1 MKKRFYIKFIEKHW
15 LVISFIAA
23 GLLLFSFFP
32 RGGKFKYEYQ
42 KGKPWLHEVL
52 IAPFDFPIYKTDED
66 LAKEKDSI
74 VRNFPAYFNY
84 NPRIWPEKR
93 ELLAKKL
100 PTLWNDFANNYPSQI
115 PAGIREKTEQKVLDL
130 LEMVYQHG
138 ILELPDENSA
148 FSKESPTLNI
158 VKGNIAQEVDR
169 SNVFTPKQ
177 AYEYIQHELEN
188 FNDEIVFS
196 SGVNLMPYFQ
206 TLRLNQYLVPNLFY
220 DASTTEK
227 TRQSAL
233 DNISLTEGM
242 VMAGE
247 RIIFTGDIVNNRS
260 YKILES
266 LKKEYEERMG
276 FSPSYLT
283 VMLGQLIIVTF
294 CLILLYVYFRKN
306 FPHLLY
312 SPNAT
317 VFILLIIVLF
327 ALITFFMVRYR
338 AVGLY
343 MIPYAIMPILLKTF
357 FEARIALFVYL
368 IAMMLIGFIV
378 PNSFEF
384 LFLHMTAGIV
394 AIMSL
399 SNVYRRNKMF
409 LTSVWVIAA
418 YFSVY
423 TGISLYQEGNVSN
436 LNIDNL
442 FYFAGNGLLIMSA
455 LPLIYIFERLFGF
468 LSDATLLELSDT
480 NQPLLRMLAEKAPG
494 TFQHSLQVA
503 NLAEEAVYRIGG
515 NPLLVRAGALYHD
528 IGKMENPAYFIENL
542 SDQSNPHEKLSFEES
557 AKIIIAHVE
566 KGVELALKYHLPE
579 AIIHFIRTHHGTTMA
594 HYFYHAY
601 IRMHPDAEINP
612 EKFTYPGPK
621 PFSREMAV
629 IMLADS
635 IEAASRSLKKYSEKD
650 IHSLV
655 DTIVDNLMKDKQLND
670 TNLTLK
676 DIETIRNTFKRRLM
690 NIYHTRIEYPG
701 VGIRAT

>member
-1 MKKRFYIKFIEKHW
+1 MKKNIFIKFLEKHW
-15 LVISFIAA
+15 LPVTFVIT
-23 GLLLFSFFP
+23 GLLLLSSFP

-66 LAKEKDSI
+66 LEREKDSI
-74 VRNFPAYFNY
+74 IRNFPSYFIY
-84 NPRIWPEKR
+84 NPRIWNEKR
-93 ELLAKKL
+93 ELLSKRL
-100 PTLWNDFANNYPSQI
+100 SNLWNEFSAGYPTSI
-115 PAGIREKTEQKVLDL
+115 PSDVRVKAERKIFDL
-130 LEMVYQHG
+130 LEMVYRHG
-138 ILELPDENSA
+138 ILEIPDEKSA
-148 FSKESPTLNI
+148 FSQESPTVNI
-158 VKGNIAQEVDR
+158 VKDNIAQETDR
-169 SNVFTPKQ
+169 ANVFTPKQ
-177 AYEYIQHELEN
+177 AYEYIQHELET

-196 SGVNLMPYFQ
+196 SGINLMPYFQ
-206 TLRLNQYLVPNLFY
+206 SMQLNQYIVPNLFY
-220 DASTTEK
+220 DATTIEK
-227 TRQSAL
+227 ARQNAL

-242 VMAGE
+242 IMAGE
-247 RIIFTGDIVNNRS
+247 RIIFTGDIVNSRNF
-260 YKILES
+260 KILES

-276 FSPSYLT
+276 LSPSYIT
-283 VMLGQLIIVTF
+283 VVGGQLIVVAF
-294 CLILLYVYFRKN
+294 SLLLLYFYFRKN

-312 SPNAT
+312 SPNAII
-317 VFILLIIVLF
+317 FILFIIVSF
-327 ALITFFMVRYR
+327 AFITYLIVHYR
-338 AVGLY
+338 PVGLY

-357 FEARIALFVYL
+357 FEARMALFVHL
-368 IAMMLIGFIV
+368 IAMLQIGFIV

-384 LFLHMTAGIV
+384 AFLNITAGIV

-399 SNVYRRNKMF
+399 SNIYRRNKMF
-409 LTSVWVIAA
+409 LTSAWVILA

-423 TGISLYQEGNVSN
+423 TGISLYQEGSFKN
-436 LNIDNL
+436 LNLDNL
-442 FYFAGNGLLIMSA
+442 FYFAGNGLLIMST
-455 LPLIYIFERLFGF
+455 LPLIYIFEKMFGF

-503 NLAEEAVYRIGG
+503 NLAEEAVYKIGG

-557 AKIIIAHVE
+557 ARIIIEHVN

-579 AIIHFIRTHHGTTMA
+579 AIIHFIRTHHGTTVA

-601 IRMHPDAEINP
+601 IRLHPDAEINP

-629 IMLADS
+629 IMMADS
-635 IEAASRSLKKYSEKD
+635 IEAASRSLKKYAEKD

-655 DTIVDNLMKDKQLND
+655 DTIIDNLLKDKQLND

-676 DIETIRNTFKRRLM
+676 DIEILRNTFKRRLM

-701 VGIRAT
+701 VGVRTT